1 MALVGV
7 FHLWRCRRKF
17 VLGASFIGPVRVK
30 HEACMSHSPNVG
42 LRFMCLFFFSK
53 KRTRSHQLCENVNCS
68 EHEEK

>member
-30 HEACMSHSPNVG
+30 HEACMSQARMLDSDSCVY
-42 LRFMCLFFFSK
+42 FFFQK
-53 KRTRSHQLCENVNCS
+53 KELDHISFV
-68 EHEEK
+68 KM